1 MASVAET
8 ESWGTTAMA
17 VASPS
22 LFLVILKIMQGARE
36 KTIFLG
42 HGRDEEFKP
51 APGGMGGVKVVSG
64 PDLV

>member
-1 MASVAET
+1 
-8 ESWGTTAMA
+8 MA
-17 VASPS
+17 VAPPS

-64 PDLV
+64 PDLL